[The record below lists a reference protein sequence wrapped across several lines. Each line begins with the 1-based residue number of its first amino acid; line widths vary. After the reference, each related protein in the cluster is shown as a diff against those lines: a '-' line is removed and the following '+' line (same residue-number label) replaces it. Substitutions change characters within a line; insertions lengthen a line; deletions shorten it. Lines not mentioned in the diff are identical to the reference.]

1 MGLRVIAGLL
11 IQADVTALVPELD
24 FAAAVDRQRRFP
36 MTASR
41 ATASVKTM
49 ILIFALAAMP
59 AVAFAQA
66 TGGSA
71 GSTGGAAGSTAGSVG
86 SSGGVA
92 NSPAPPPGT
101 NSLGTAQSS
110 GPGSGVTTGSGT
122 GGAADATVNAEN
134 RMLDKKLKSICRGC

>member
-1 MGLRVIAGLL
+1 M
-11 IQADVTALVPELD
+11 
-24 FAAAVDRQRRFP
+24 AASPVAVSTR
-36 MTASR
+36 TL
-41 ATASVKTM
+41 

-71 GSTGGAAGSTAGSVG
+71 GSSGGAAGSA
-86 SSGGVA
+86 GGVA

-110 GPGSGVTTGSGT
+110 GPGAGVTTGSGT
-122 GGAADATVNAEN
+122 SGAADAAVNAEN

>member
-1 MGLRVIAGLL
+1 MVASSASALR
-11 IQADVTALVPELD
+11 
-24 FAAAVDRQRRFP
+24 
-36 MTASR
+36 
-41 ATASVKTM
+41 KTM
-49 ILIFALAAMP
+49 ILIVALAAMP
-59 AVAFAQA
+59 AVAFAQT

-71 GSTGGAAGSTAGSVG
+71 GSSGGAAGSA
-86 SSGGVA
+86 GGVA

-134 RMLDKKLKSICRGC
+134 RLLDKKLKSICRGC